1 MVLPAYWMRKVQV
14 RYRLSK
20 YTWRLSL
27 FVFFMVASGFAANSS
42 DAGVVYDATAD
53 FTLTSNPAGTWSY
66 LYSNDTVRDGSY
78 SLFTEIDPLSG
89 QGSLV
94 WHADAGVSTAGRP
107 YAGINTTTVL
117 GSWQVGELALHPGR
131 SGLASG
137 DGLAILTWT
146 SPVTGTVNVNYSLAM
161 GLNGNVLWFFEK
173 NDGANTLDSGN
184 LAGSSATDSILLTNV
199 SVTAGDDL
207 NLVIHNNG
215 SVGSDLVRLT
225 NATIEV
231 SSVPEPT
238 TAIAVGLLGI
248 VGFTGRRR
256 RRRASDSLPDTSEHN
271 QVHAL

>member
-1 MVLPAYWMRKVQV
+1 MRS
-14 RYRLSK
+14 RLSK

-27 FVFFMVASGFAANSS
+27 FVFFMIASGFVANSS

-53 FTLTSNPAGTWSY
+53 FTLTSNPSGTWSY

-131 SGLASG
+131 SGNASG

-173 NDGANTLDSGN
+173 NNGANTLDSGS

-207 NLVIHNNG
+207 NLVIHDNG

-225 NATIEV
+225 NAMIEV

-238 TAIAVGLLGI
+238 TAIAVGLLGS

-271 QVHAL
+271 RGAAV

>member
-1 MVLPAYWMRKVQV
+1 MRS
-14 RYRLSK
+14 RLSK

-27 FVFFMVASGFAANSS
+27 FVFFMFASGFAANSS
-42 DAGVVYDATAD
+42 DGGVVYDATAD
-53 FTLTSNPAGTWSY
+53 FTLTSNPSGTWSY

-78 SLFTEIDPLSG
+78 SLFTEIDPLGTAPSG
-89 QGSLV
+89 QGSLL
-94 WHADAGVSTAGRP
+94 WHADAGVSTASRP
-107 YAGINTTTVL
+107 FAGINTTTVGT

-173 NDGANTLDSGN
+173 NDEANTLDSGS

-231 SSVPEPT
+231 SSVPEPV
-238 TAIAVGLLGI
+238 TAIAMGLLGV
-248 VGFTGRRR
+248 VGFAGNRR
-256 RRRASDSLPDTSEHN
+256 RRRASDSLLDTSEHN
-271 QVHAL
+271 QVRAV